1 VNYLGGDMP
10 TFALNFSRPGGQV
23 VCQYYLMLR
32 LGMDGYRRI
41 HQRCYDIAGHVARA
55 IAKLGPFEILFDGAP
70 RNGIPA
76 VSWTMR
82 EGAAPG
88 YSLFDLSDRLRARGW
103 QVAAYSMVPNITDMA
118 VMRVLIRH
126 GFSFDLA
133 EGLLDDMRRALEY
146 FGTHPVSVPM
156 TAAEGASQDHHARSK
171 AAAPVPG

>member
-1 VNYLGGDMP
+1 MP

-23 VCQYYLMLR
+23 ICQYYLMLR

-41 HQRCYDIAGHVARA
+41 HQGCYDVAQHVARR
-55 IAKLGPFEILFDGAP
+55 IAALGPFEVLFDGDS

-82 EGAAPG
+82 NPGAG

-103 QVAAYSMVPNITDMA
+103 QVAAYTMVPNITDMA

-126 GFSFDLA
+126 GFSLDSA
-133 EGLLDDMRRALEY
+133 DALLEDHSPV
-146 FGTHPVSVPM
+146 FGILQD
-156 TAAEGASQDHHARSK
+156 ASDF
-171 AAAPVPG
+171 